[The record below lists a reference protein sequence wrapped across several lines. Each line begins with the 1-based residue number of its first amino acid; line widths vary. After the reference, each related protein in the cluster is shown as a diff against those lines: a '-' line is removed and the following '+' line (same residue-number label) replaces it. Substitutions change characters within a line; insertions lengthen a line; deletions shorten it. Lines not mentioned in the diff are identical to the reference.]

1 MADALMGNTEV
12 TATSKTIVDSL
23 AQKYLVQE
31 AKLMPLLSNFSNLV
45 VKGASVVKV
54 PRSGGFSVASKS
66 ENTAADASII
76 TYAADSITLNRHRY
90 IQFLLEDYASGVASV
105 DVVSDAL
112 LKASKDLALDFDTFM
127 ISTMIAGASTSS
139 PDHVIQYTDATNED
153 IELNDFLNARKLLID
168 QNIDPRE
175 CYCLIGSTQEKN
187 ALKIADFI
195 DASKYGSNMPIVA
208 GEIGMV
214 YGMKVILHTGMTS
227 SNKTLFFHPSS
238 LGFAFAQTARV
249 QNFYDLAQLGQRWSL
264 DTIYGAS
271 VLDSGKRLVVIEETP

>member
-12 TATSKTIVDSL
+12 SATSKAIVDSL

-31 AKLMPLLSNFSNLV
+31 AKLLPFFANYSNLV
-45 VKGASVVKV
+45 VKGASSIKV

-66 ENTAADASII
+66 ENTSADASII
-76 TYAADSITLNRHRY
+76 TYAADTINLNRHRY

-112 LKASKDLALDFDTFM
+112 MKASKDLALDFDTFVL
-127 ISTMIAGASTSS
+127 STLIAGASASA
-139 PDHVIQYTDATNED
+139 PDHIIQYTDATNED
-153 IELNDFLNARKLLID
+153 IELADVLNARKLLVD

-175 CYCLIGSTQEKN
+175 CVMMIGSSQERN
-187 ALKIADFI
+187 MLKISDFI
-195 DASKYGSNMPIVA
+195 DASKYGSNAPIMN

-214 YGMKVILHTGMTS
+214 YGMKVLLHTGLST
-227 SNKTLFFHPSS
+227 KTVFAHPSA
-238 LGFAFAQTARV
+238 LGFAFSQEARV
-249 QNFYDLAQLGQRWSL
+249 QSFYDLKELGNRWSL

-271 VLDSGKRLVVIEETP
+271 ILDSGKRCVVIEETP